1 MPHGHGLAAVPM
13 PALVAVARAARGTP
27 GVPKHSRKGA
37 RVSSHAQ
44 WRTGIGFYPCHA
56 HSRAPHT
63 HLPSVAR
70 AAEAMAEKYS
80 SEMLAVD
87 NAESGALLEE
97 LMECKKRSA
106 ELAAVLREQT
116 KIRQALKEEVEM
128 EMKNLQK
135 AQRRAQKR
143 TAPRRKTARREEH
156 MSSLLQETVA
166 VRLDEQTAAQ
176 KHPLVT
182 SWLRRFLLFLG
193 LLQLVF
199 FTLVVLQKD
208 ILRWVLPAE
217 LAPALGIR
225 PPTPALF

>member
-13 PALVAVARAARGTP
+13 PALMAVARAARGTP

-56 HSRAPHT
+56 HSRATHT

-97 LMECKKRSA
+97 LMEVREPPAETPQGRAAGPRSQGA
-106 ELAAVLREQT
+106 AGLAAPLRPG
-116 KIRQALKEEVEM
+116 L
-128 EMKNLQK
+128 
-135 AQRRAQKR
+135 
-143 TAPRRKTARREEH
+143 
-156 MSSLLQETVA
+156 A
-166 VRLDEQTAAQ
+166 VRPGRGLQTPFPTLHPCPWSPLPCSIRRGLRSWQLFSESRPKSVRYAGWEGENGEQRTDRG
-176 KHPLVT
+176 KP
-182 SWLRRFLLFLG
+182 
-193 LLQLVF
+193 
-199 FTLVVLQKD
+199 
-208 ILRWVLPAE
+208 PACRH
-217 LAPALGIR
+217 G
-225 PPTPALF
+225 TGS

>member
-97 LMECKKRSA
+97 LMEVREPPAETPQGRAAGPRS
-106 ELAAVLREQT
+106 QGT
-116 KIRQALKEEVEM
+116 WPWPSCALG
-128 EMKNLQK
+128 
-135 AQRRAQKR
+135 
-143 TAPRRKTARREEH
+143 TGC
-156 MSSLLQETVA
+156 
-166 VRLDEQTAAQ
+166 
-176 KHPLVT
+176 KHPFPPCIHAT
-182 SWLRRFLLFLG
+182 G
-193 LLQLVF
+193 
-199 FTLVVLQKD
+199 
-208 ILRWVLPAE
+208 PHC
-217 LAPALGIR
+217 LAV
-225 PPTPALF
+225 

>member
-1 MPHGHGLAAVPM
+1 M

-97 LMECKKRSA
+97 LMEVREPPAETPQGRAAGPRSQGAAGLAALLGPGLAVPWARAANTLSHPASMPLVPIALQYKKRSA

-116 KIRQALKEEVEM
+116 KIRQV
-128 EMKNLQK
+128 
-135 AQRRAQKR
+135 RRVGG
-143 TAPRRKTARREEH
+143 REW
-156 MSSLLQETVA
+156 
-166 VRLDEQTAAQ
+166 RAA
-176 KHPLVT
+176 H
-182 SWLRRFLLFLG
+182 
-193 LLQLVF
+193 
-199 FTLVVLQKD
+199 
-208 ILRWVLPAE
+208 
-217 LAPALGIR
+217 
-225 PPTPALF
+225 

>member
-13 PALVAVARAARGTP
+13 PALMAEAMAARGTP

-44 WRTGIGFYPCHA
+44 WRTGIGFCPRHA

-63 HLPSVAR
+63 DLPPVVR
-70 AAEAMAEKYS
+70 AGEAMAEKNTC
-80 SEMLAVD
+80 EKLMED
-87 NAESGALLEE
+87 NAESGALLQE

-116 KIRQALKEEVEM
+116 KVREALKEDVEM
-128 EMKNLQK
+128 EMKKLQK
-135 AQRRAQKR
+135 AQRRVEKR
-143 TAPRRKTARREEH
+143 TAPRRKMTHREEH
-156 MSSLLQETVA
+156 MSSLMQEAVA

-182 SWLRRFLLFLG
+182 TWLRAFLLFLG

-199 FTLVVLQKD
+199 FTLFVLQKD
-208 ILRWVLPAE
+208 ILHWVLPGE
-217 LAPALGIR
+217 LATALGIR
-225 PPTPALF
+225 PPKPALF